1 MNQFARIRSRLLN
14 LTKQD
19 KAGNTLSRVKNIK
32 KQTNNRFLNIYELE
46 SVKRDG
52 GTIPYYLASR
62 SPSIEELKLYK
73 KENPADAVMI
83 CAVAGD
89 KLVLEKQ
96 YRFTIDDYIYELPA
110 GLIEK
115 GETLEIA
122 AKRELFEETGMS
134 FTPLHG
140 HHSSRPYFSSI
151 GMTDESIA
159 TVYGYA
165 SGVPTSEHEEATEDI
180 HVVLADRRECVRILK
195 EEYVATMAAFLMMNF
210 INSPVNPFQ
219 FLV

>member
-1 MNQFARIRSRLLN
+1 MAREL
-14 LTKQD
+14 
-19 KAGNTLSRVKNIK
+19 GRVKNIR
-32 KQTNNRFLNIYELE
+32 KQTGNRFLNIYELE
-46 SVKRDG
+46 SMKRDG
-52 GTIPYYLASR
+52 NTIPYYLASR
-62 SPSIEELKLYK
+62 ADNIQDLKLLK
-73 KENPADAVMI
+73 QEKPADAVMI

-115 GETLEIA
+115 GETLEGA
-122 AKRELFEETGMS
+122 AKREFFEETGMK
-134 FTPLHG
+134 FTPIHG
-140 HHSSRPYFSSI
+140 HHSSRPYYSSI

-159 TVYGYA
+159 TVYGYG
-165 SGVPTSEHEEATEDI
+165 SGIPTSEHEEATEDI
-180 HVVLADRRECVRILK
+180 TVVLADRRECVRILK
-195 EEYVATMAAFLMMNF
+195 EENVATMAAFLMMNF

>member
-1 MNQFARIRSRLLN
+1 M
-14 LTKQD
+14 
-19 KAGNTLSRVKNIK
+19 
-32 KQTNNRFLNIYELE
+32 YELE
-46 SVKRDG
+46 SVRRDG

-62 SPSIEELKLYK
+62 TDTAEDLKLHK
-73 KENPADAVMI
+73 KEKPADAVMI

-96 YRFTIDDYIYELPA
+96 YRFTIDDYVYELPA

-115 GETLEIA
+115 GETILAA
-122 AKRELFEETGMS
+122 AKREMYEETGMS
-134 FTPLHG
+134 FTPIYG
-140 HHSSRPYFSSI
+140 HHSSRPYFCSV
-151 GMTDESIA
+151 GLTDESIS

-165 SGVPTSEHEEATEDI
+165 SGIPTSEHEEPTEDI
-180 HVVLADRRECVRILK
+180 TVVLADRRECIRILK
-195 EEYVATMAAFLMMNF
+195 EEHVATMAAFLMMNF